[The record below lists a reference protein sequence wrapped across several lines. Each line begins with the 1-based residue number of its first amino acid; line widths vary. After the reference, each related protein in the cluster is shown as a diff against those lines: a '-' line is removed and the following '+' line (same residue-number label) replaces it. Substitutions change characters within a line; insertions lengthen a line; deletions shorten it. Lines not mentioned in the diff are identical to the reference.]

1 MKKLAAITLTSMM
14 LLLATAMVV
23 GAVDKA
29 EIRGQ
34 VATGDFEWNPQNF
47 GGFYYDIDD
56 ALGTEKITTTITE
69 GNKLQEPTG
78 IAYTTTAQKNDF
90 DFADWG
96 FYNVIGFQAK
106 QYFAGYVNDENVDD
120 ANEIL
125 FKESTDEN
133 SLSDEQLEAILKDDD
148 TEITVSSGT
157 PLKLEEGYE
166 LAIKSIDL
174 DGNKVY
180 LELSKDGAVVDS
192 KVISPSKDNPTMAD
206 KTYYYKQDV
215 GDSKD
220 LVTIA
225 VHFKNAFR
233 GADQNLAT
241 IDGIWQISDT
251 ATEVK
256 VDTEYDKMRIA
267 SVTSDTITMDNKDN
281 TVTLSKNKD
290 IPLMGDIM
298 ISTSDQDVVDD
309 ANPLR
314 YFISKEITEPGT
326 QEIRG
331 SIATGD
337 FEWNPQNFGGF
348 YYDID
353 DDLGTEKITTAIT
366 EGNKLQEPTGIAYTT
381 TAQKNDFEFADWGF
395 YNVIGFQAND
405 YFAGYVNDENVDD
418 ASEILF
424 KESTDENS
432 LSDEQLEA
440 ILIDNDDEITLS
452 SGTPLK
458 LEEGYELA
466 IKSIDLDGNKVYL
479 ELSKDGAVVDSKV
492 ISPSKDNPT
501 MADKTYYYKQDVG
514 DSKDLVTIAVHFKNA
529 FRGADENLAT
539 IDGVWQIS
547 DTATE
552 VKVDTE
558 YDKMRI
564 ASVTADTI
572 TMDNKDNTVT
582 LSKNKDIALMGDV
595 SIRTADQDVV
605 DEANPL
611 RYYVYKTVTI
621 EGEGATPAE
630 NVTAAKEVASAAQEN
645 VTAAEEVASAAQ
657 ENVTAAE
664 EVAAAAEEAPAAEAA
679 PAAETPAAEPAT
691 NETPGFG
698 GLFALTGLLAVA
710 YLVLN
715 RRE

>member
-133 SLSDEQLEAILKDDD
+133 SLSDEQLEAILMDSDD
-148 TEITVSSGT
+148 EITVSSGT

-645 VTAAEEVASAAQ
+645 VTAAKEVASAAQ